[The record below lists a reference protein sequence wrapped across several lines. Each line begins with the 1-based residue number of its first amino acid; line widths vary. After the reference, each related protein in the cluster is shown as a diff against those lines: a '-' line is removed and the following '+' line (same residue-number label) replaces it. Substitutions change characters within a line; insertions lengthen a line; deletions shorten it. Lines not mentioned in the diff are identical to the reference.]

1 MYWSYGGFL
10 LSKINITLYWFTV
23 MLKKAKIK
31 TIETEKKFYKMIPGA
46 NVIKLFTA
54 VNYEFS

>member
-1 MYWSYGGFL
+1 MVGFL
-10 LSKINITLYWFTV
+10 LSKINIILYWFTV

-31 TIETEKKFYKMIPGA
+31 TIETKKSFKKMIPRA